1 MHSNRL
7 SFARRDDHRVLAG
20 VASGFADQHGLPVS
34 LVRAAL
40 VVLTLAGGLGLLLYA
55 VGAVAS
61 APSGTPMPA
70 AHPHDASRIASVVCI
85 AAGLMLVVRSS
96 GVWLG
101 DEVMVPLVVVV
112 AGIAVFAP
120 DSGDGA
126 RARLLGGAALVA
138 LGLVLVGTNG
148 GVSSNVRTGTF
159 ATALTV
165 LGVAVLLGPW
175 LTRLARDAAEDRRQR
190 IRLNEREAMA
200 AHLHD
205 SVLQTLALIQR
216 TADDPRR
223 TVSLARQQERDL
235 REWLYGTPDA
245 VTGNLSEAMR
255 AMVGDVETTYD
266 VTIELVMVGD
276 VELTDTH
283 AALVAAA
290 REACVNAAKHSGV
303 VTIAVYAEVGVT
315 DVECWV
321 RDRGIGFQQANASV
335 DPVNSGRRGIA
346 DSIEARLARHGGTAH
361 IESIPGAGTEV
372 HLIVPRPVGA
382 QTVQP

>member
-1 MHSNRL
+1 
-7 SFARRDDHRVLAG
+7 
-20 VASGFADQHGLPVS
+20 
-34 LVRAAL
+34 
-40 VVLTLAGGLGLLLYA
+40 
-55 VGAVAS
+55 
-61 APSGTPMPA
+61 
-70 AHPHDASRIASVVCI
+70 
-85 AAGLMLVVRSS
+85 
-96 GVWLG
+96 
-101 DEVMVPLVVVV
+101 
-112 AGIAVFAP
+112 
-120 DSGDGA
+120 
-126 RARLLGGAALVA
+126 
-138 LGLVLVGTNG
+138 
-148 GVSSNVRTGTF
+148 
-159 ATALTV
+159 
-165 LGVAVLLGPW
+165 
-175 LTRLARDAAEDRRQR
+175 LARDAAEDRRQR

-266 VTIELVMVGD
+266 VTVELVMVGD
-276 VELTDTH
+276 VELTDTY

-290 REACVNAAKHSGV
+290 REACVNSAKHSGV
-303 VTIAVYAEVGVT
+303 ATIAVYVEVGVT

-321 RDRGIGFQQANASV
+321 RDRGIGFQQANGSA
-335 DPVNSGRRGIA
+335 DPVNAGRRGIA

-361 IESIPGAGTEV
+361 IESTPGAGTEV

-382 QTVQP
+382 QALQR